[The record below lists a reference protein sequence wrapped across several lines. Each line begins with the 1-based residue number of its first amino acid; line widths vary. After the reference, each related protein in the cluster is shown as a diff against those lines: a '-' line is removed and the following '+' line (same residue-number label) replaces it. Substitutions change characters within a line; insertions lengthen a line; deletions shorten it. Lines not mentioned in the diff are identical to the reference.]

1 MAAIRAPASYDRFDG
16 VQDALKQIVL
26 DSAKVKAEVVTLDER
41 EGGLRNILNF
51 GHSIGHAYEGIL
63 APQILHGECVSI
75 GMNLEAQLGRYLGTL
90 KGSAVSRLTKCLAS
104 YGLPLSYKD
113 PKVQQRSGGRVC
125 QVEDLMSLLAVDKK
139 NAGKQK
145 RITLLSSIGRTY
157 EKKAT
162 AVSDRDI
169 RVILCSAVQVQPYQ
183 PSVQKRICT
192 PPGSKSISNRALVL
206 AALGEGTVR
215 IRNLLHSDDTEVM
228 LQALTELKCA
238 SFEWEEDG
246 DVLVVKGNGG
256 KMQPSSKEL
265 YLGNAGTASRF
276 LTTVATL
283 VAPSGELGHSILT
296 GNKRMKER
304 PIGPLV
310 DALSDNGARIDYV
323 EKEGSLPLHIGASGG
338 ILGAD
343 IELTATLSSQYV
355 SSILMCAPY
364 AKEPVTLRLKGGKP
378 ISQLYIDMTAAMMG
392 SFGIQV
398 TKSKTEPHTYHIEQ
412 GCYQNPPEYV
422 IESDASSATYPLAIA
437 AITGTTCTVPNIG
450 SSSLQGDARFAVDV
464 LRPMGC
470 SVTQAQSSTTVTG
483 PSVGSLEPI
492 SAVDME
498 PMTDAFL
505 TASVLAAVARGSGA
519 KRTMKIVGIANQRVK
534 ECDRIRA
541 MHDQL
546 AKFGVTSR
554 EHDDGIEI
562 DGIDINALREPSD
575 GVDCYDDHRVAMSFS
590 VLALAA
596 PQTTLIR
603 ERECVGKTWPGW
615 WDELQQNF
623 GIALEGVDLHRDTP
637 ESLTASPQIDRSL
650 FLIGM
655 RGAGKSTAGAWAAK
669 ILGWTF
675 VDLDQMMEHELGCS
689 IPTLIERDG
698 WDGFR
703 SYELSLLQRMMKEKP
718 TKHVFACGGGVV
730 ETQTARV
737 LLTDYHKSGGLVLFI
752 HRDLQTILEY
762 LSRDKTRPA
771 YTEDI
776 QGVWERRKSYYSE
789 CSNYEYFSHSP
800 TTNSMTAASKDF
812 AHLLMTMTGQNA
824 ALEQILAKEQSF
836 FVSLTAPD
844 VSAIIENLP
853 EIVVGS
859 DAVELRVDLLKD
871 YSPEFVGKQ
880 LSILRGAVDV
890 PIIFT
895 IRSRSQGGE
904 FPDEPKLALALYNLA
919 LKMGVEFID
928 MELSCSEDI
937 KTYITKFK
945 GQTKIVASHHDPQG
959 ALKWGDGSWITYYN
973 QALQH
978 GDLVKLIGVAKNQQD
993 NQDVYE
999 FRKRGAGANTLKPLI
1014 ALNMGAAGQL
1024 SRIQNPF
1031 MTPVTHPL
1039 LPNVAAPG
1047 QLSAASIRTAQSLN
1061 GVIEPRTY
1069 YLFGSPISASRS
1081 PALHNALFR
1090 TTGLPHTYAK
1100 LEATEADALAPT
1112 LANPKFGGASVTI
1125 PLKLEILRH
1134 LDDLSPDAHAIGAVN
1149 TVVVDPS
1156 QPSTTG
1162 VGHLRTGHNTDWRGM
1177 VHVLEDAGAAGPG
1190 AAAAPTAGLVIG
1202 GGGTARAAVYAL
1214 HSMGVAPVYVVG
1226 RTPAKILAVIDELA
1240 AAQPAGAPAPDV
1252 RPLFSRDA
1260 ARAAVAAH
1268 PPAVAIGT
1276 VPADRAIDPDV
1287 QEVLGGVLRR
1297 MFASRAKAE
1306 EGAGAGRG
1314 PPGVLLD
1321 MAYDPPVTPLMGLA
1335 QQAGWR
1341 TVGGLE
1347 ALAAQGMFQFEL
1359 WTGIKPAWKDVRAT
1373 VMGAQV

>member
-1 MAAIRAPASYDRFDG
+1 MAAIRAPVSDDRFDG

-26 DSAKVKAEVVTLDER
+26 DSARVKAEVVTLDER
-41 EGGLRNILNF
+41 EGGLRNILNY

-90 KGSAVSRLTKCLAS
+90 RSSAASRLTKCLAS
-104 YGLPLSYKD
+104 YGLPLSHKD
-113 PKVQQRSGGRVC
+113 PVVQRRSGGKLCR
-125 QVEDLMSLLAVDKK
+125 VEDLMTLLAVDKK

-145 RITLLSSIGRTY
+145 RVTLLSSIGRTH

-162 AVSDRDI
+162 AVSDSAI
-169 RVILCSAVQVQPYQ
+169 RVALCSAVQVQPYHS
-183 PSVQKRICT
+183 SVQERICI

-215 IRNLLHSDDTEVM
+215 IKNLLHSDDTEVM

-246 DVLVVKGNGG
+246 EILVVKGNGG
-256 KMQPSSKEL
+256 KMEPSVKEL

-283 VAPSGELGHSILT
+283 VPTTGELRHSVVT
-296 GNKRMKER
+296 GNNRMKQR

-310 DALSDNGARIDYV
+310 DALCYNGAKIEYL

-338 ILGAD
+338 FLGGD
-343 IELTATLSSQYV
+343 VELTATLSSQYV

-364 AKEPVTLRLKGGKP
+364 AKKPVTLRLRGGKP

-392 SFGIQV
+392 SFGVQV
-398 TKSKTEPHTYHIEQ
+398 TKSTTEPHTYHIEQ
-412 GCYQNPPEYV
+412 GRYQNPPEYV

-470 SVTQAQSSTTVTG
+470 SVTQTQGSTTVTG
-483 PSVGSLEPI
+483 PSVGLLKPI
-492 SAVDME
+492 PEVDME

-505 TASVLAAVARGSGA
+505 TASMLAAVARSSDNQ
-519 KRTMKIVGIANQRVK
+519 KTTRIVGIANQRVK

-541 MHDQL
+541 IHDQL

-554 EHDDGIEI
+554 EYEDGIEI
-562 DGIDINALREPSD
+562 DGSEIAALREPPD

-596 PQTTLIR
+596 QQQTLIR

-615 WDELQQNF
+615 WDELHQNF
-623 GIALEGVDLHRDTP
+623 SVGLEGVDLTDETP
-637 ESLTASPQIDRSL
+637 EMAAASQQINKSL
-650 FLIGM
+650 FVIGM
-655 RGAGKSTAGAWAAK
+655 RGAGKSTAGTWAAS

-675 VDLDQMMEHELGCS
+675 IDLDQQMEHELGCS

-703 SYELSLLQRMMKEKP
+703 SCELSLLQRMMKEKP
-718 TKHVFACGGGVV
+718 TNHVFACGGGVV
-730 ETQTARV
+730 ETETARV

-752 HRDLQTILEY
+752 HRDLQTILQY
-762 LSRDKTRPA
+762 LSQDKTRPA

-776 QGVWERRKSYYSE
+776 QGVWERRKPHYSE
-789 CSNYEYFSHSP
+789 CSNYEYFSPNPSP
-800 TTNSMTAASKDF
+800 ESMVAASKDF
-812 AHLLMTMTGQNA
+812 THLLLTMTGQNPA
-824 ALEQILAKEQSF
+824 FEQILAKEQSF
-836 FVSLTAPD
+836 FVSLAAPD
-844 VSAIIENLP
+844 VTAIIEDLP
-853 EIVVGS
+853 EVVVGS
-859 DAVELRVDLLKD
+859 DAVELRVDLLRD
-871 YSPEFVGKQ
+871 YSPEFVGQQ
-880 LSILRGAVDV
+880 LSMIRRAVDV
-890 PIIFT
+890 PIVFT
-895 IRSRSQGGE
+895 IRSRPQGGE
-904 FPDEPKLALALYNLA
+904 FPDEPRLSLALYGIA

-928 MELSCSEDI
+928 MELSCSAEVQA
-937 KTYITKFK
+937 YITKFK
-945 GQTKIVASHHDPQG
+945 GQTQIIASHHDPRG
-959 ALKWGDGSWITYYN
+959 TLRWSDGSWMPYYN

-978 GDLVKLIGVAKNQQD
+978 GDLIKLIGVAATQQD
-993 NQDVYE
+993 NEDVHE
-999 FRKRGAGANTLKPLI
+999 FRKRAAHARKPLI

-1024 SRIQNPF
+1024 SRIQNRF

-1039 LPNVAAPG
+1039 LSNAAAPG
-1047 QLSAASIRTAQSLN
+1047 QLSAASIRRALSLH

-1081 PALHNALFR
+1081 PALHNSLFR
-1090 TTGLPHTYAK
+1090 TTGLPHTYAPF
-1100 LEATEADALAPT
+1100 ETAEADALAPL
-1112 LANPKFGGASVTI
+1112 LASPEFGGASVTI

-1156 QPSTTG
+1156 QPSATG
-1162 VGHLRTGHNTDWRGM
+1162 VGHFRTGHNTDWRGM
-1177 VHVLEDAGAAGPG
+1177 VHVLEAAGAGTPLAAGAA
-1190 AAAAPTAGLVIG
+1190 TAGLVIG
-1202 GGGTARAAVYAL
+1202 GGGTARAAVHAL
-1214 HSMGVAPVYVVG
+1214 HRMGASPIYVVG
-1226 RTPAKILAVIDELA
+1226 RTPAKIRAVVDELA
-1240 AAQPAGAPAPDV
+1240 AARPPGAPAPDV
-1252 RPLFSRDA
+1252 RPLLSRAA
-1260 ARAAVAAH
+1260 ARAAVAAR
-1268 PPAVAIGT
+1268 PPRLAVGT

-1287 QEVLGGVLRR
+1287 QEVLGEVLRS
-1297 MFASRAKAE
+1297 MFAQRAAAQ
-1306 EGAGAGRG
+1306 GASRG

-1373 VMGAQV
+1373 VMGAEV